1 MTLEEKILANYKLID
16 GKVYGPRGLLRGT
29 NLSRGYIGTYIH
41 HDGKLKRVLLHR
53 MVYLLAHGYLPET
66 VDHINRNPSDNRV
79 ENLRAA
85 TKREQQSNR
94 SSKGFSI
101 RTKNY
106 KKPRYEVSCDHKYIG
121 VFDTEEEARVA
132 YAAAKHKAF
141 GDFILAYEAKK

>member
-1 MTLEEKILANYKLID
+1 
-16 GKVYGPRGLLRGT
+16 
-29 NLSRGYIGTYIH
+29 
-41 HDGKLKRVLLHR
+41 

-132 YAAAKHKAF
+132 YAAVKHKAF